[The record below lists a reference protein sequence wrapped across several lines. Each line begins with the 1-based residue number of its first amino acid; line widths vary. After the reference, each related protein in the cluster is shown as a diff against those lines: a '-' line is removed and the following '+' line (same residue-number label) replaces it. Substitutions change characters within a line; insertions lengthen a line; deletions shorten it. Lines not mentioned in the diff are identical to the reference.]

1 MTCLID
7 KNVIHLCPF
16 TFYSL
21 EVSAT
26 LNISSE
32 KWHFLSLDV
41 SIDSVYVKWNLTS
54 ISCSC
59 ISGLFGI
66 LTLSLVTKATFI
78 VVYGDFLGL
87 RQQTPRSRVTTGL
100 ARKWSIFLLKH
111 RKCWS
116 AWSCRFNICR
126 VYLQKAGINRV
137 YDLCSIVLQR
147 AKIYFISKNS
157 KAIQFQC

>member
-1 MTCLID
+1 MTCLIN

-21 EVSAT
+21 DVSAT

-41 SIDSVYVKWNLTS
+41 SIDSIYVKWNLTRYILQLHQRFIWNS
-54 ISCSC
+54 YFKFGDQGDLHCRLGRLSGSETTDTEISCHYR
-59 ISGLFGI
+59 FGTKMI
-66 LTLSLVTKATFI
+66 YIPAKTPKLLICMVLSI
-78 VVYGDFLGL
+78 QY
-87 RQQTPRSRVTTGL
+87 
-100 ARKWSIFLLKH
+100 
-111 RKCWS
+111 
-116 AWSCRFNICR
+116 R